1 MAREHSA
8 QEVCPLV
15 HPPKHCNMAGKPD
28 DVIVVV
34 GARTRPLRDIYHR
47 MLTLS
52 WPATLG
58 AIAIAFLAINTLFAL
73 AYLLTGGIAGG
84 NATFATAFYFSTQT
98 LATIGY
104 GALYPTNDAANV
116 LVVVESIVSTLFSAL
131 ATGVVFARFS
141 RSNEVIVFASHPCIH
156 TMDGVPTLALRIG
169 NDRAGGIIDVQIR
182 VAFVHTH
189 TTLEGMTFYKTRDL
203 RLARERTASLG
214 RMWVVLH
221 EIDEGSPFWN
231 ATPESLVEQ
240 EAELLVTVVGT
251 DAITLLPVS
260 GQARY
265 LAEEIRWGHR
275 PADVLREIP
284 DGRLELD
291 VRKFHDIV
299 PTKPTDAFPY
309 PRETR

>member
-1 MAREHSA
+1 
-8 QEVCPLV
+8 
-15 HPPKHCNMAGKPD
+15 MAGKPD
-28 DVIVVV
+28 DAIVVV
-34 GARTRPLRDIYHR
+34 GAKSRPLRDVYHR

-52 WPATLG
+52 WAGTLG
-58 AIAIAFLAINTLFAL
+58 AIAMAFLAINAAFAVG
-73 AYLLTGGIAGG
+73 YLLTGGIGG
-84 NATFATAFYFSTQT
+84 GRPTFANAFYFSAQT

-104 GALYPTNDAANV
+104 GALYPTNDGANI
-116 LVVVESIVSTLFSAL
+116 LVVIESIVSTLFGAL

-141 RSNEVIVFASHPCIH
+141 RSSEVIVFGSHPCIH
-156 TMDGVPTLALRIG
+156 PMDGVPMLALRIG
-169 NDRAGGIIDVQIR
+169 NDRASSIIDVQIR

-189 TTLEGMTFYKTRDL
+189 TTIEGMTFYKTRDL

-214 RMWVVLH
+214 RMWNVLH
-221 EIDEGSPFWN
+221 EIDDNSPFWS

-265 LAEEIRWGHR
+265 LAEDIRWGHR
-275 PADVLREIP
+275 PADVLRELP

-291 VRKFHDIV
+291 VRKFHDV
-299 PTKPTDAFPY
+299 VATKPTDAFPY
-309 PRETR
+309 PRKNIAPTP